1 MADTVA
7 SYVIADTQTAYAIKL
22 VCVSD
27 GTGETNVVKVDKST
41 LTMLNGS
48 NAAVEPAALDVQCL
62 RWNVQGFTSVR
73 LSWDHGTDDLFA
85 TMSGSGFDDTVS
97 GGPVSEGLGT
107 RGLRDP
113 KTADGTGDILLT
125 SAGAA
130 SGATYDITIW
140 FRKRLAAAN

>member
-7 SYVIADTQTAYAIKL
+7 SYVIADSDSAYAVKL
-22 VCVSD
+22 VGVSD

-41 LTMLNGS
+41 LTMR
-48 NAAVEPAALDVQCL
+48 NASGALVEPAALDVQCI
-62 RWNVQGFTSVR
+62 RWNVQGYTSIR
-73 LSWDHGTDDLFA
+73 LSWDHGTDDLICA
-85 TMSGSGFDDTVS
+85 VSGSGFDDAVS
-97 GGPVSEGLGT
+97 GGPFAEGLGT

-130 SGATYDITIW
+130 SGATYDLTIW